1 MIMLNKKTNNDYLNS
16 IFYPISLLYYVGI
29 NIRNLLYK
37 IHVLKTKSLPCKV
50 ISVGNITVGGS
61 GKTPTVQYLSK
72 LLQSK
77 GKKVGI
83 ISRGYGRKSKNTIIV
98 TDGKIKPK
106 TWENFGDEAFM
117 LAKNLEGIPIIVG
130 KSRYEAGIKMIT
142 EFNPDIIIMDDGFQH
157 TALYRNLD
165 IVLINSK
172 DTEKSHRLIPLGLLR
187 EPLSNLSRADLVIFT
202 KTNIY
207 KPSQYQEKIKNKIKC
222 PIINNKIN
230 IDSILLDTKGESHH
244 LKIINSKN
252 IYLFSALGDQE
263 GFKKTMEKTG
273 AIIVGHDK
281 YPDHYVYTKNDL
293 KNIEKNARGNDASFI
308 ITTEKDILKTINH
321 DINMNLYFVKMK
333 MVFEPENILEKYIE
347 KII

>member
-1 MIMLNKKTNNDYLNS
+1 MLNKKTNNDYLNFL
-16 IFYPISLLYYVGI
+16 FYPLSLIYYISI
-29 NIRNLLYK
+29 NIWGLLYK
-37 IHVLKTKSLPCKV
+37 IKVLKTKSLPCKV

-106 TWENFGDEAFM
+106 SWENFGDEPYM

-130 KSRYEAGIKMIT
+130 ESRYEAGIKMIAK
-142 EFNPDIIIMDDGFQH
+142 FNPDIIIMDDGFQH
-157 TALYRNLD
+157 ISLHRDLD

-172 DTEKSHRLIPLGLLR
+172 DTKKSHRLIPLGLLR

-207 KPSQYQEKIKNKIKC
+207 KPSQYQEKIKKKIKC
-222 PIINNKIN
+222 PIINNKIE
-230 IDSILLDTKGESHH
+230 IDNTLIDKNGESHD

-252 IYLFSALGDQE
+252 IYIFSGLGDQE
-263 GFKKTMEKTG
+263 SFKKIMGKTG

-281 YPDHYVYTKNDL
+281 YQDHYIYKKNDL
-293 KNIEKNARGNDASFI
+293 KNIEKNAKEKNASFI
-308 ITTEKDILKTINH
+308 ITTEKDILKKINYNK
-321 DINMNLYFVKMK
+321 NMKLYYVKIK
-333 MVFEPENILEKYIE
+333 MVFEPENILRKYIE